1 MEKKLMLGRI
11 LKSMKMYFVVLDL
24 DDVGGR

>member
-11 LKSMKMYFVVLDL
+11 LKSMKMYFVVLGLEDA
-24 DDVGGR
+24 GGR